1 MKNCYRVQLPEP
13 RSNKEECEL
22 STRDTLTQQEVKKY
36 IEEMEKKEAEALN
49 MTKSEVRGLK
59 KLRKKNKGRRDS
71 NSKNR

>member
-1 MKNCYRVQLPEP
+1 M
-13 RSNKEECEL
+13 
-22 STRDTLTQQEVKKY
+22 TQQEVKKY